1 MQTPTQIK
9 SSIIKFLFFKI
20 EFDSDLNSFVYKN
33 REPLNEINEDFF
45 EPELGEIFKNIVN
58 NLQVGKENLVFLK
71 DLEDI
76 INKKTKHFE
85 MFKMNSFDDVDVYLK
100 NLKEE
105 QFNKDFLFMLDSNE
119 EKTIEVDEANKN
131 EFIRVFNLAK
141 NYSNILYQFVDGL
154 IVDFDHIDFNEFDF
168 DEYIKSHNIEPIYEN
183 GNHLKCVVNL
193 KKIDVAHLFKMLLD
207 EGIFYFSENERKNK
221 ILLKTVSGNN
231 LAINNDIKTIFK
243 EYWGDLVNTKY
254 SSATKKESEE
264 NYKSTLKIETN
275 KSIDEIKKVTID
287 GSKYIYRY
295 SVIENPDNNMK
306 EALFNLNSELD
317 YDITNNKTWNKNKN
331 NFILVKNKLSK

>member
-9 SSIIKFLFFKI
+9 SSIITFLFFKI

-76 INKKTKHFE
+76 INKKSKHFE
-85 MFKMNSFDDVDVYLK
+85 MFKMNSFNDVDVYL
-100 NLKEE
+100 NYLKEE

-119 EKTIEVDEANKN
+119 EKPIEVDEANKN

-193 KKIDVAHLFKMLLD
+193 KKIDVAHLFKILLD

-221 ILLKTVSGNN
+221 ILLKKFIEEYFLYRESKERVFE
-231 LAINNDIKTIFK
+231 IKKFNK
-243 EYWGDLVNTKY
+243 EY
-254 SSATKKESEE
+254 SEVDYNGNE
-264 NYKSTLKIETN
+264 LHLNFLKDFRDKIDKRIGEISLKIESR
-275 KSIDEIKKVTID
+275 K
-287 GSKYIYRY
+287 
-295 SVIENPDNNMK
+295 
-306 EALFNLNSELD
+306 
-317 YDITNNKTWNKNKN
+317 
-331 NFILVKNKLSK
+331 

>member
-9 SSIIKFLFFKI
+9 SSIITFLFFKI
-20 EFDSDLNSFVYKN
+20 EFDYDLNSFVYKN

-45 EPELGEIFKNIVN
+45 EPELGEIFKSIVN

-100 NLKEE
+100 YLKEE

-221 ILLKTVSGNN
+221 ILLKKFIEEYFLYRESKERVFE
-231 LAINNDIKTIFK
+231 IKKFNK
-243 EYWGDLVNTKY
+243 EY
-254 SSATKKESEE
+254 SEVDYNGNE
-264 NYKSTLKIETN
+264 LHLNFLKDFRDNIDKRIGEISLKIESR
-275 KSIDEIKKVTID
+275 K
-287 GSKYIYRY
+287 
-295 SVIENPDNNMK
+295 
-306 EALFNLNSELD
+306 
-317 YDITNNKTWNKNKN
+317 
-331 NFILVKNKLSK
+331 

>member
-9 SSIIKFLFFKI
+9 SSIITFLFFKI

-76 INKKTKHFE
+76 INKKSKHFE
-85 MFKMNSFDDVDVYLK
+85 MFKMNSFNDVDVYLK
-100 NLKEE
+100 YLKEE

-119 EKTIEVDEANKN
+119 EKPIEVDEANKN

-183 GNHLKCVVNL
+183 GNHLKCIVNL

-221 ILLKTVSGNN
+221 ILLKKFIEEYFLYRESKES
-231 LAINNDIKTIFK
+231 IFEIKKFNK
-243 EYWGDLVNTKY
+243 EY
-254 SSATKKESEE
+254 SEVDYNGNE
-264 NYKSTLKIETN
+264 LHLNFLKDFRDKIDKRIGEISLKIESR
-275 KSIDEIKKVTID
+275 K
-287 GSKYIYRY
+287 
-295 SVIENPDNNMK
+295 
-306 EALFNLNSELD
+306 
-317 YDITNNKTWNKNKN
+317 
-331 NFILVKNKLSK
+331 

>member
-9 SSIIKFLFFKI
+9 SSIITFLFFKI

-85 MFKMNSFDDVDVYLK
+85 MFKMNSFNDVDVYLK
-100 NLKEE
+100 YLKEE
-105 QFNKDFLFMLDSNE
+105 QFDKDFLFMLESNDG
-119 EKTIEVDEANKN
+119 KSIEVDEANKN

-183 GNHLKCVVNL
+183 GNHLKCIVNL

-221 ILLKTVSGNN
+221 ILLKKFIEEYFLYRESKERVFE
-231 LAINNDIKTIFK
+231 IKKFNK
-243 EYWGDLVNTKY
+243 EY
-254 SSATKKESEE
+254 SEVDYNGNE
-264 NYKSTLKIETN
+264 LHLNFLKDFRDKIDKRIGEISLKIESR
-275 KSIDEIKKVTID
+275 K
-287 GSKYIYRY
+287 
-295 SVIENPDNNMK
+295 
-306 EALFNLNSELD
+306 
-317 YDITNNKTWNKNKN
+317 
-331 NFILVKNKLSK
+331 

>member
-9 SSIIKFLFFKI
+9 SSIITFLFFKI

-33 REPLNEINEDFF
+33 RGPLNEINEDFF
-45 EPELGEIFKNIVN
+45 EPKLGEIFKNIVD

-85 MFKMNSFDDVDVYLK
+85 MFKMNSFNDVDVYLK
-100 NLKEE
+100 YLKEE

-119 EKTIEVDEANKN
+119 EKPIEVDEANKN

-141 NYSNILYQFVDGL
+141 NYANNLYQFVDGL

-183 GNHLKCVVNL
+183 GNHLKCIVNL

-221 ILLKTVSGNN
+221 ILLKKFIEEYFLYRESKES
-231 LAINNDIKTIFK
+231 IFEIKKFNK
-243 EYWGDLVNTKY
+243 EY
-254 SSATKKESEE
+254 SEVDYNGNE
-264 NYKSTLKIETN
+264 LHLNFLKDFRDKIDKRIGEISLKIESR
-275 KSIDEIKKVTID
+275 K
-287 GSKYIYRY
+287 
-295 SVIENPDNNMK
+295 
-306 EALFNLNSELD
+306 
-317 YDITNNKTWNKNKN
+317 
-331 NFILVKNKLSK
+331 

>member
-76 INKKTKHFE
+76 INKKSKHFE
-85 MFKMNSFDDVDVYLK
+85 MFKMNSFNDVDVYFK
-100 NLKEE
+100 HLKEE
-105 QFNKDFLFMLDSNE
+105 QFDKDFLFMLESNE
-119 EKTIEVDEANKN
+119 EKTIEVDEANKS

-141 NYSNILYQFVDGL
+141 NYAYLLYQFVDGL

-168 DEYIKSHNIEPIYEN
+168 DDYIKNHNIDLFQEFSNHEN
-183 GNHLKCVVNL
+183 LKCLINYNKTEMANL
-193 KKIDVAHLFKMLLD
+193 FYLLLD
-207 EGIFYFSENERKNK
+207 EKIFHFSENVRNNK
-221 ILLKTVSGNN
+221 VLFQKFVEQNFLYIGKENTISEIK
-231 LAINNDIKTIFK
+231 AINKEFAKVHYDKEKLQFEFLKDFRDMIDKRIIKIS
-243 EYWGDLVNTKY
+243 DRIDRRN
-254 SSATKKESEE
+254 KK
-264 NYKSTLKIETN
+264 
-275 KSIDEIKKVTID
+275 
-287 GSKYIYRY
+287 
-295 SVIENPDNNMK
+295 
-306 EALFNLNSELD
+306 
-317 YDITNNKTWNKNKN
+317 
-331 NFILVKNKLSK
+331 

>member
-9 SSIIKFLFFKI
+9 SSIITFLFFKI

-76 INKKTKHFE
+76 INKKSKHFE
-85 MFKMNSFDDVDVYLK
+85 MFKMNSFNDVDVYFK
-100 NLKEE
+100 HLKEE
-105 QFNKDFLFMLDSNE
+105 QFDKDFLFMLESNE
-119 EKTIEVDEANKN
+119 EKTIEVDEANKS

-168 DEYIKSHNIEPIYEN
+168 DEYIKRHDIELFQEF
-183 GNHLKCVVNL
+183 GNHEKLKCLINYNKTEMANL
-193 KKIDVAHLFKMLLD
+193 FYLLLD
-207 EGIFYFSENERKNK
+207 EKIFHFSENER
-221 ILLKTVSGNN
+221 
-231 LAINNDIKTIFK
+231 
-243 EYWGDLVNTKY
+243 
-254 SSATKKESEE
+254 
-264 NYKSTLKIETN
+264 
-275 KSIDEIKKVTID
+275 
-287 GSKYIYRY
+287 
-295 SVIENPDNNMK
+295 
-306 EALFNLNSELD
+306 
-317 YDITNNKTWNKNKN
+317 NNKVLFQKFVEQ
-331 NFILVKNKLSK
+331 NFLYKDHLC

>member
-9 SSIIKFLFFKI
+9 SSIITFLFFKI

-76 INKKTKHFE
+76 INKKSKHFE
-85 MFKMNSFDDVDVYLK
+85 MFKMNSFNDVDVYLK
-100 NLKEE
+100 YLKEE

-119 EKTIEVDEANKN
+119 EKPIEVDEANKN

-141 NYSNILYQFVDGL
+141 NYANNLYQFVDGL

-183 GNHLKCVVNL
+183 GNHLKCIVNL

-221 ILLKTVSGNN
+221 ILLKKFIEEYFLYRESKES
-231 LAINNDIKTIFK
+231 IFEIKKFNK
-243 EYWGDLVNTKY
+243 EY
-254 SSATKKESEE
+254 SEVDYNGNE
-264 NYKSTLKIETN
+264 LHLNFLKDFRDKIDKRIGEISLKIESR
-275 KSIDEIKKVTID
+275 K
-287 GSKYIYRY
+287 
-295 SVIENPDNNMK
+295 
-306 EALFNLNSELD
+306 
-317 YDITNNKTWNKNKN
+317 
-331 NFILVKNKLSK
+331 